1 MEKESKYYNL
11 GNTLQI
17 IKNVK
22 SIKKINSITSI
33 NNFKFNT
40 MLYLVLHLSIII
52 IFEIFFYFLYII
64 KKEYELFDYLI
75 DDITNNDYY
84 HLNDTTK
91 VIISNFL
98 KNMTNLNYI
107 NYKAIQD
114 KNNRINTKNELF
126 HNSLIIV
133 GILSSISIS
142 IISFGLLKNKIK
154 LRCLILD
161 LFTILFMISVF
172 EYVFFTKIISNIKP
186 ISPYELLDS
195 ILNRILHNYIDII

>member
-52 IFEIFFYFLYII
+52 IFEIFFYFLYVI

-126 HNSLIIV
+126 HNSLIV

-161 LFTILFMISVF
+161 LFIILCMISIF
-172 EYVFFTKIISNIKP
+172 EYVFFTNIISHIKP
-186 ISPYELLDS
+186 VSTYELLNTIINN
-195 ILNRILHNYIDII
+195 ILNNYIDN

>member
-1 MEKESKYYNL
+1 
-11 GNTLQI
+11 
-17 IKNVK
+17 
-22 SIKKINSITSI
+22 
-33 NNFKFNT
+33 

-161 LFTILFMISVF
+161 LFIILCMISIF
-172 EYVFFTKIISNIKP
+172 EYVFFTNIISHIKP
-186 ISPYELLDS
+186 VSTYELLNTIINN
-195 ILNRILHNYIDII
+195 ILNNYIDN

>member
-22 SIKKINSITSI
+22 TIKKFKGITSI

-52 IFEIFFYFLYII
+52 IFEIFFYFLYVI

-161 LFTILFMISVF
+161 LFIILCMISVF
-172 EYVFFTKIISNIKP
+172 EYVFFTNIISHIKP
-186 ISPYELLDS
+186 VSTYELLNTIIKG
-195 ILNRILHNYIDII
+195 ILNNYVDN